1 MENEFDVII
10 VGTGL
15 TQSMTAAALAKAGFK
30 VAHVDPNAYY
40 GGDEAALTLDE
51 LATWAERHS
60 SPNISDQVQQCTTYT
75 AEYCS
80 TLNVSHPKQY
90 TISLSPSVIPAIGP
104 FITSIIASGIS
115 RYCSF
120 KLLGPVSIYHGGQ
133 FKNVPRSK
141 EDVFRDQEI
150 PLIEKRRLMR
160 FLMFAAGDYESSAE
174 FQGKENTAFQEFL
187 RQTFS
192 LSEDISQSVVF
203 ALAYC
208 SYADEPTASALSRVR
223 SCLQST
229 GRYGPSPF
237 IVAYYGGSGDLAQAF
252 CRAAAVNGSVYILGR
267 RIANIARRDPSS
279 ETTGGGRR
287 YALELDDFPEPLYAS
302 CLLSSQCH
310 VPDLLRHQVAP
321 VSAEPS
327 SGYIRPR
334 EVARGIVVL
343 DSPLSLPAENS
354 EEPQTTQSDSCIMVF
369 PPGSV
374 EGGSVVGA
382 VHVLT
387 AGPGTM
393 CTPAGKCVIYLS
405 TPLCDQERSPKA
417 LLEPYLTVIL
427 SSVVPSPNILFQTF
441 YTQRFPA
448 GTERTVPVYSEE
460 DTYWTVPVL
469 PADMS
474 HAVDYAAQIAEKAFW
489 KVTSSIRGSDAA
501 SLEVTSGFWVGAVNE
516 VEVDEDSD

>member
-10 VGTGL
+10 IGTGL
-15 TQSMTAAALAKAGFK
+15 TQSMTAAALAKAGLK
-30 VAHVDPNAYY
+30 VAHIDPNAYY

-51 LATWAERHS
+51 IITWAEQHS
-60 SPNISDQVQQCTTYT
+60 SSDVIDQVQRCTTYT

-104 FITSIIASGIS
+104 FITSVISSGIS

-120 KLLGPVSIYHGGQ
+120 KLLGPVSIYHDGQ

-150 PLIEKRRLMR
+150 ALIEKRRLMR
-160 FLMFAAGDYESSAE
+160 FLMFVAGDYESSPE
-174 FQGKENTAFQEFL
+174 FQGKEDTLFLEFL

-192 LSEDISQSVVF
+192 LSEDICQSVVF

-208 SYADEPTASALSRVR
+208 SHADEPTAPALARVR

-267 RIANIARRDPSS
+267 RIANVVCRDRSS
-279 ETTGGGRR
+279 EITGGNRR

-302 CLLSSQCH
+302 CLLSSQYH
-310 VPDLLRHQVAP
+310 VPDHLRHHVAP
-321 VSAEPS
+321 ISSEPS
-327 SGYIRPR
+327 IGYHA
-334 EVARGIVVL
+334 VARGIVVL
-343 DSPLSLPAENS
+343 DSPLSSLGEDG
-354 EEPQTTQSDSCIMVF
+354 EEPHATQSDSFIMVF

-374 EGGSVVGA
+374 EGGSDVGA

-393 CTPAGKCVIYLS
+393 CTPAGKCIIYLS
-405 TPLCDQERSPKA
+405 TPLRDQERGPKA
-417 LLEPYLTVIL
+417 LLEPYLPAIL
-427 SSVVPSPNILFQTF
+427 SSVEPPPNILFQTF
-441 YTQRFPA
+441 YTQRFPKET
-448 GTERTVPVYSEE
+448 GRSVPVDSEE
-460 DTYWTVPVL
+460 DTYWTVPTL

-489 KVTSSIRGSDAA
+489 KVTSSIRGSDAV
-501 SLEVTSGFWVGAVNE
+501 SLEVSNGFWVDAVN
-516 VEVDEDSD
+516 DIGEDSD

>member
-1 MENEFDVII
+1 MNNEFDVII

-15 TQSMTAAALAKAGFK
+15 TQSMAAAALAKAGLK

-51 LATWAERHS
+51 VATWAERHS
-60 SPNISDQVQQCTTYT
+60 SPDVVGQVQRCTTYT
-75 AEYCS
+75 TEYCS

-104 FITSIIASGIS
+104 FITSIIASGVS

-120 KLLGPVSIYHGGQ
+120 RLLGPVSLYHGGQ

-141 EDVFRDQEI
+141 EDVFRDQGI

-160 FLMFAAGDYESSAE
+160 FLMFVAGDYEGSAE
-174 FQGKENTAFQEFL
+174 FQGKEDTPFQEFL

-267 RIANIARRDPSS
+267 RIANIACRDPSS
-279 ETTGGGRR
+279 ETTGGGGR

-310 VPDLLRHQVAP
+310 VPDHLRHQVAP
-321 VSAEPS
+321 IS
-327 SGYIRPR
+327 SETSNAHIRLG
-334 EVARGIVVL
+334 EMARGIVVL
-343 DSPLSLPAENS
+343 DSPLSPPGEDN
-354 EEPQTTQSDSCIMVF
+354 EETQTTQSDSFIMVF

-374 EGGSVVGA
+374 DGGSDVGA

-393 CTPAGKCVIYLS
+393 CTPAGKCIVYLS
-405 TPLCDQERSPKA
+405 TPLCDQRGSPKA
-417 LLEPYLTVIL
+417 LLEPYLAVIL
-427 SSVVPSPNILFQTF
+427 SSISPPPNILFQTF
-441 YTQRFPA
+441 YTQRFPTE
-448 GTERTVPVYSEE
+448 TERTVPVDSEE
-460 DTYWTVPVL
+460 NTYWTVPVL
-469 PADMS
+469 PADVS

-489 KVTSSIRGSDAA
+489 KVTSSIRGLDTA
-501 SLEVTSGFWVGAVNE
+501 SLEVSNGFWVDAVNE
-516 VEVDEDSD
+516 IDEDSD